1 MMIQRCPEKR
11 VLFRESALDPGMA
24 GIRPRGT
31 FIAHIDQLPA
41 GAPIAGIAE
50 PRRST
55 VASIQRAVGLGL
67 FSVAEAE
74 LMIDRI
80 RALVT
85 THAAGAIPI
94 SPDWTDT

>member
-1 MMIQRCPEKR
+1 M
-11 VLFRESALDPGMA
+11 
-24 GIRPRGT
+24 
-31 FIAHIDQLPA
+31 AHIDQLSA
-41 GAPIAGIAE
+41 GAPVAGIAE
-50 PRRST
+50 PHQST

-85 THAAGAIPI
+85 THTAGVLPV
-94 SPDWTDT
+94 SPDGTDT

>member
-1 MMIQRCPEKR
+1 M
-11 VLFRESALDPGMA
+11 
-24 GIRPRGT
+24 T
-31 FIAHIDQLPA
+31 HIDQLPA
-41 GAPIAGIAE
+41 GAQIAGIAE
-50 PRRST
+50 PHRST

-85 THAAGAIPI
+85 THTA
-94 SPDWTDT
+94 